1 MTRGLIHTIALIGML
16 ILAAGCSNFQKLLKS
31 NNVDEKYKAALQYYE
46 KSDYYRANQLLE
58 QVLPL
63 MTGRQEAEQAK
74 FYFANTYFQQS
85 DYLLS
90 AFHFRSFYDT
100 YQRSPLAEEALFM
113 QAKSLYNQAPTYEQ
127 DQTSTLTA
135 LEALQEFQVRY
146 PESKL
151 NAEANTMIDAL
162 NMKLDRKAFD
172 NAKLYYQIRYYH
184 SAVVALGNF
193 IQEHASSPYSE
204 EAAFLRLDAQFKF
217 AQESVTS
224 KQEERYMEAIAYY
237 QSFVEQFPDSKYKR
251 EAEKIYDN
259 ALAELEKVKK
269 LNQANS

>member
-16 ILAAGCSNFQKLLKS
+16 IIAAGCSNFQKLLKS

-46 KSDYYRANQLLE
+46 KGDYYRANQLLE

-74 FYFANTYFQQS
+74 FYFANTYFQQG

-90 AFHFRSFYDT
+90 AFHFKSFYDT

-135 LEALQEFQVRY
+135 LGALQEFQVRY
-146 PESKL
+146 PSSTL
-151 NAEANTMIDAL
+151 NPEANTMIDAL
-162 NMKLDRKAFD
+162 NMKLDRKAYD

-184 SAVVALGNF
+184 SAVVAFNNF
-193 IQEHASSPYSE
+193 IKEHASSPYSE
-204 EAAFLRLDAQFKF
+204 EAAYLRLDAQYRY
-217 AQESVTS
+217 ALESVTS
-224 KQEERYMEAIAYY
+224 KQEERFMEAIAYY
-237 QSFVEQFPDSKYKR
+237 QSFIEQYPDSKYKR
-251 EAEKIYDN
+251 DAEQVYDN

-269 LNQANS
+269 QIQANL

>member
-16 ILAAGCSNFQKLLKS
+16 IIAAGCSNFQKLLKS

-46 KSDYYRANQLLE
+46 KGDYYRANQLLE

-63 MTGRQEAEQAK
+63 MAGRQEAEQAK
-74 FYFANTYFQQS
+74 FYFANTYFQQG

-90 AFHFRSFYDT
+90 AFHFKSFYDT

-135 LEALQEFQVRY
+135 LGALQEFQVRY
-146 PESKL
+146 PSSTL

-162 NMKLDRKAFD
+162 NMKLDRKAYD
-172 NAKLYYQIRYYH
+172 NAKLYYQIRYHH
-184 SAVVALGNF
+184 SAVVAFNNF
-193 IQEHASSPYSE
+193 IKEHASSPYSE
-204 EAAFLRLDAQFKF
+204 EAAYLRLDAQYRY
-217 AQESVTS
+217 ALESVTS
-224 KQEERYMEAIAYY
+224 KQEERFMEAIAYY
-237 QSFVEQFPDSKYKR
+237 QSFVEQYPDSKYKR
-251 EAEKIYDN
+251 DAEQVYDN

-269 LNQANS
+269 QIQANL